1 MFRSAP
7 PQVPMALMF
16 GGVIP
21 FASAAGLMFI
31 WRDDVALMV
40 TAGLWLLVYS
50 AVILSFLG
58 GVRWG
63 AEVAKRERPR
73 FAELGPATLGAL
85 VGWGLVMAGFRYG
98 LQTWI
103 VAAMAA
109 AFVLHYVYDS
119 ISPELPLW
127 YRRMRFWPTLGAVV
141 SLIVAWVLLGGT

>member
-21 FASAAGLMFI
+21 FASAAGAMFV
-31 WRDDVALMV
+31 WRDDLALMN
-40 TAGLWLLVYS
+40 TAALWLLVYS
-50 AVILSFLG
+50 AIILSFLG

-73 FAELGPATLGAL
+73 FAELGPATLGAMA
-85 VGWGLVMAGFRYG
+85 GWGLVMAGFRYG
-98 LQTWI
+98 MQTWI
-103 VAAMAA
+103 MAGMGGA
-109 AFVLHYVYDS
+109 LLLHYVYDS

-127 YRRMRFWPTLGAVV
+127 YRRMRLWPTLGAVA
-141 SLIVAWVLLGGT
+141 SLGLAWFLLSGT